1 VDLVTELSPLDTLR
15 VAQSPFARVVKNRRA
30 LMIVLGL
37 INMRKTGSPW
47 RDERLRQAVNFA
59 LNREDIIRYAAK
71 GNGVIIPALLSAH
84 DFGHDPDLSPY
95 PFDPV
100 KARQLLGDAGYPEGL
115 SIILIAS
122 DALVIQATVV
132 GRMLEQ
138 VGLTVDLQI
147 LEPVAFNQK
156 VFLSHLDQPPERQ
169 TWDIALMSFN
179 DGLNFPI
186 FTFYKTLALDG
197 WWDWVIEKPELR
209 QLYEQVLGTVD
220 REKQQELIRQ
230 MERHTHEQAYFLF
243 LYNPIKLYAV
253 NKAVEFVPY
262 ATSNLIFAETSVTD
276 QHWSVREQKA
286 AVNE

>member
-1 VDLVTELSPLDTLR
+1 M
-15 VAQSPFARVVKNRRA
+15 KNRRA